1 MSSINSAS
9 FSYLTTSNKR
19 FTGLA
24 SGMDIDSIVE
34 KLMKAESAK
43 MEKLQQQKQK
53 YEWQRDSYRSV
64 NSKLE
69 SFRSELFDNYKPSS
83 FIPKTASVSD
93 SSKVSVTASS
103 SAAGS
108 LEISSVTSLAKGAS
122 KAGALNNIN
131 ALNSSHKLSDLGVL
145 SSGTAKFTINGEE
158 KSIVFNPSD
167 SIDSVV
173 SKLKSAGFENAKFV
187 NGFYDETNNIY
198 VNGSFSLGQ
207 DVEVTAD
214 NKNFLQQIGF
224 NANVGDTLAS
234 TDISQTAIPPGGYK
248 ANKASTL
255 KDLGLD
261 LNGKEKG
268 ELTFNVLQRDG
279 SMKAT
284 TIEYNET
291 DTVDQLVKRINSSGA
306 GITALFSEGQ
316 LSLNTTA
323 TGEAVGGSLQVL
335 SDTGESLLSSIGFS
349 SNATGQIANG
359 ENAIYTINGI
369 TKTSQTNSINELGY
383 SITFNKTFTDGP
395 VSVSSIDDADSI
407 VKQVKSFV
415 ELYNGLVESLNSPLK
430 ERKEYSYQPLTDA
443 QKGAMS
449 EDEIKKWEEKAKKGI
464 LRNDSAISTVV
475 SNMRSAIYAISTD
488 KDSKYNSIFNIGITT
503 TKTYSDGGKLE
514 IDEKKLKAAIEENP
528 EAVMDLFTRSAVG
541 DDKGGLITQ
550 LRETAKTGI
559 DTIAKKAGK
568 AGAVENTFTLGK
580 DLISVESK
588 IKDWQSKLKKIE
600 ERYFKQFSAM
610 EAAMQKANSQAGLFM
625 QNS

>member
-1 MSSINSAS
+1 MSSINSTS

-69 SFRSELFDNYKPSS
+69 SFRTELFDKYKPSS
-83 FIPKTASVSD
+83 FIPKSASVSD
-93 SSKVSVTASS
+93 PTKVSVTASS

-108 LEISSVTSLAKGAS
+108 LEISSVTNLAKSAS
-122 KAGALNNIN
+122 KAGALNSVNT
-131 ALNSSHKLSDLGVL
+131 LNSSHKLSDLGVS

-158 KSIVFNPSD
+158 KSFVYNPSD
-167 SIDSVV
+167 SIDSIV

-214 NKNFLQQIGF
+214 NENFLQQIGF
-224 NANVGDTLAS
+224 NASVGDTLVS
-234 TDISQTAIPPGGYK
+234 TDISQTVIPPGGYK
-248 ANKASTL
+248 ANNASTL

-261 LNGKEKG
+261 LSDKEKG
-268 ELTFNVLQRDG
+268 ELTFNVLQKDG

-284 TIEYNET
+284 TIEYKET
-291 DTVDQLVKRINSSGA
+291 DTVNQLVERINASGA
-306 GITALFSEGQ
+306 GVTALFSDGQ

-323 TGEAVGGSLQVL
+323 TGEAAGGSLQVL

-349 SNATGQIANG
+349 ANATGQIANG
-359 ENAIYTINGI
+359 ENAVYTINGI

-383 SITFNKTFTDGP
+383 SITLNKTFTDGP
-395 VSVSSIDDADSI
+395 VSVSATDDTDAI

-443 QKGAMS
+443 QKAAMS
-449 EDEIKKWEEKAKKGI
+449 EDEIKKWEEKAKKGV
-464 LRNDSAISTVV
+464 LRNDSAVSTVV
-475 SNMRSAIYAISTD
+475 SNMRSAIYSISTD

-528 EAVMDLFTRSAVG
+528 EAVMDLFTRSAEG
-541 DDKGGLITQ
+541 NDKGGLITQ
-550 LRETAKTGI
+550 FRETAKTGI

-568 AGAVENTFTLGK
+568 AGAVDNTFTLGK

-610 EAAMQKANSQAGLFM
+610 ETAMQKANSQASLFM
-625 QNS
+625 SNS